1 MDKIKEI
8 LDWIVA
14 CWDKINVWLP
24 ATLVPVIL
32 IIYKVIKVIAKIW
45 QSRKEIQEKTIVEE
59 SLLVNK
65 TIDKMKEQMNKQ
77 KEVLENILALFSSV
91 IQTQINPKVR
101 EDLKSQLEGLFTEVA
116 NNLIEQEKSTDEK
129 KDSTSSKD
137 DELKGKEANEQ
148 TEESENGDNNSKEE
162 KKPIYT
168 GE

>member
-24 ATLVPVIL
+24 ATLVPVII
-32 IIYKVIKVIAKIW
+32 IIYKVVKVIAKIW
-45 QSRKEIQEKTIVEE
+45 QNRKEIQEKTIVEE
-59 SLLVNK
+59 SLLVNE

-91 IQTQINPKVR
+91 IQTQINPQVR
-101 EDLKSQLEGLFTEVA
+101 EDLKSQLEGLFTEVT
-116 NNLIEQEKSTDEK
+116 NNLTTQEKSTDEK
-129 KDSTSSKD
+129 KDSTSYKV
-137 DELKGKEANEQ
+137 DELKEKEEV
-148 TEESENGDNNSKEE
+148 ENNSKEE
-162 KKPIYT
+162 KPIYT

>member
-24 ATLVPVIL
+24 ATLVPVII

-45 QSRKEIQEKTIVEE
+45 QNRKEIQEKTIVEE
-59 SLLVNK
+59 SLLVNE

-91 IQTQINPKVR
+91 IQTQINPQVR
-101 EDLKSQLEGLFTEVA
+101 EDLKSQLEGLFTEVT
-116 NNLIEQEKSTDEK
+116 NNLTTQEKSTDEK
-129 KDSTSSKD
+129 KDSTSYKV
-137 DELKGKEANEQ
+137 DELKEKEEV
-148 TEESENGDNNSKEE
+148 ENNSKEE
-162 KKPIYT
+162 KPIYT